1 MIYTCTTCRRPLIEV
16 WSGWARCEC
25 GWLTTQKPMPWDRQN
40 RYARGSQ
47 ADPDGVKGRPEEF
60 NRGPADA
67 LALMASSLLGPIE
80 QSEPV
85 EREGSASRDAFSPPA
100 MTPAPTDAEWYAEAE
115 GDPLW
120 ARFLDGDR

>member
-1 MIYTCTTCRRPLIEV
+1 MTYRDDPLYLAEMRD
-16 WSGWARCEC
+16 SGRA
-25 GWLTTQKPMPWDRQN
+25 GGP
-40 RYARGSQ
+40 Q
-47 ADPDGVKGRPEEF
+47 ALFPDGSPPCAPDCSCQVSRYTTPA
-60 NRGPADA
+60 ADA

-80 QSEPV
+80 QSEPE
-85 EREGSASRDAFSPPA
+85 ERGHGRESSIPA

>member
-1 MIYTCTTCRRPLIEV
+1 MIYTCHLCRRPLIEV

-25 GWLTTQKPMPWDRQN
+25 GWLTLQKPMPWDRQN

-47 ADPDGVKGRPEEF
+47 ADPDGVKAEEF

-67 LALMASSLLGPIE
+67 LALMASSLLIE
-80 QSEPV
+80 QSEPE
-85 EREGSASRDAFSPPA
+85 ERGEGRESSIPA
-100 MTPAPTDAEWYAEAE
+100 MTSAPTDAEWYAEAE